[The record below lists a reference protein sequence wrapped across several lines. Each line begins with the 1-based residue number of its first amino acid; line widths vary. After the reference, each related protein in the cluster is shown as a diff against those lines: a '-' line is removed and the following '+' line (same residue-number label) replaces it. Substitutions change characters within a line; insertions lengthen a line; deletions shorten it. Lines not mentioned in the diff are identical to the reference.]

1 MAESEARSGP
11 DSGPR
16 PAADERPVTGARG
29 LLVVGAAEVATLA
42 GGLRMGTAQA
52 DPAIAPPGTAIA
64 CLDGRIVTVAA
75 RAAASEALAAAL
87 EAGGRDPHAIDV
99 LDAAGATVTPGLVDA
114 HTHLLFAGSRE
125 DEIAMRARGGTY
137 LEILAAG
144 GGILSTVRAT
154 RAASEQDLLVH
165 GRRWLGQ
172 MLRTGTTTVEAKS
185 GYGLDTVTELRLLAI
200 AGRLAAEGPI
210 DVVPTFLGAH
220 AVPPEVRAAY
230 PGDPDAATEAYVA
243 AVIAEQLPAV
253 AAQGIAR
260 SCDVFCERGVFTAD
274 QARRILLAARALG
287 LEVRLHADELAPSGG
302 AELAAELG
310 ALSADHLGAPSAAGI
325 AALARA
331 AAPTSAS
338 LSAGGPPSWSARA
351 RPASDSSWPGRPV
364 VAVLLPT
371 VPWFLGIDAREPARD
386 LIEAGVPVALA
397 TDFNPG
403 TSPVTSLPL
412 VMTAAVLT
420 LRLDPGE
427 ALVATTVN
435 AAAALG
441 LEDRGA
447 LVAGLRADLVVWDVP
462 THAQLPYWAG
472 ANLARAVVA
481 RGRLV
486 AGGGAG

>member
-1 MAESEARSGP
+1 MAGQG
-11 DSGPR
+11 DR
-16 PAADERPVTGARG
+16 PGLADRG

-42 GGLRMGTAQA
+42 GGPRRGSAQA
-52 DPAIAPPGTAIA
+52 DLAIAPPGTAIA
-64 CLDGRIVTVAA
+64 CLGGRIVALA
-75 RAAASEALAAAL
+75 PEAEASAALAAAQ
-87 EAGGRDPHAIDV
+87 EARGGDPRAIDV
-99 LDAAGATVTPGLVDA
+99 LDASGATVTPGLVDA

-125 DEIAMRARGGTY
+125 GEVASRARGATY

-154 RAASEQDLLVH
+154 RAASDAALLAH

-185 GYGLDTVTELRLLAI
+185 GYGLDTATELRLLAV
-200 AGRLAAEGPI
+200 AGMLAAEGPV

-220 AVPPEVRAAY
+220 AVPPEVRAAHA
-230 PGDPDAATEAYVA
+230 GDPAAATEAYVD

-260 SCDVFCERGVFTAD
+260 SCDVFCEAGVFSAD
-274 QARRILLAARALG
+274 QARRILVAARELG
-287 LEVRLHADELAPSGG
+287 LAIRLHADELAPSGG

-310 ALSADHLGAPSAAGI
+310 ALSADHLGAASTAGI
-325 AALARA
+325 AALAA
-331 AAPTSAS
+331 AAA
-338 LSAGGPPSWSARA
+338 A
-351 RPASDSSWPGRPV
+351 GRPV

-371 VPWFLGIDAREPARD
+371 VPWFLGLEVREPARE
-386 LIEAGVPVALA
+386 LIEAGIPLALA

-412 VMTAAVLT
+412 VMTAALVM
-420 LRLDPGE
+420 LRLDPAE

-441 LEDRGA
+441 LADRGA
-447 LVAGLRADLVVWDVP
+447 LVPGLRADLVAWDVP
-462 THAQLPYWAG
+462 THAQVPYWAG
-472 ANLARAVVA
+472 AALARAVVA
-481 RGRLV
+481 GGRLV
-486 AGGGAG
+486 AGSVAGRRVVGP

>member
-1 MAESEARSGP
+1 MSDP
-11 DSGPR
+11 
-16 PAADERPVTGARG
+16 TRG
-29 LLVVGAAEVATLA
+29 LLIVGAAEVATLA
-42 GGLRMGTAQA
+42 GGPRRGAGQA
-52 DPAIAPPGTAIA
+52 DPSIAPPGTAVA
-64 CLDGRIVTVAA
+64 CLDGRIVAVAPEA
-75 RAAASEALAAAL
+75 QASAELAAAL
-87 EAGGRDPHAIDV
+87 EATGRDPRAVDV
-99 LDAAGATVTPGLVDA
+99 LDASGATLTPGLVDA

-125 DEIAMRARGGTY
+125 DEVALRASGATY

-154 RAASEQDLLVH
+154 RAASDEALLAH
-165 GRRWLGQ
+165 GRRWLAQ

-185 GYGLDTVTELRLLAI
+185 GYGLDTPTELRLLAA
-200 AGRLAAEGPI
+200 AGRLAAEGPV
-210 DVVPTFLGAH
+210 DVVATFLGAH
-220 AVPPEVRAAY
+220 SVPAEVLDAH
-230 PGDPDAATEAYVA
+230 PGDRDAATEAYVA
-243 AVIAEQLPAV
+243 SVIGEQLPAV

-260 SCDVFCERGVFTAD
+260 SCDVFCETGVFTAD

-287 LEVRLHADELAPSGG
+287 LDIRLHADELAPSGG

-331 AAPTSAS
+331 AATSAA
-338 LSAGGPPSWSARA
+338 AGAAGAA
-351 RPASDSSWPGRPV
+351 DGVRPV

-371 VPWFLGIDAREPARD
+371 VPWFLGLAAREPARE

-420 LRLDPGE
+420 LRLDPAE

-441 LEDRGA
+441 LADRGA
-447 LVAGLRADLVVWDVP
+447 LAPGLRADVVAWDVP
-462 THAQLPYWAG
+462 SHAQIPYWAG
-472 ANLARAVVA
+472 ADLVRAVVA
-481 RGRLV
+481 GGRLV
-486 AGGGAG
+486 LAAPAVAPAGHQDYNTG